1 MNIAKVKLIFI
12 SLIMPLLY
20 LSGNNNFSVKLSHTT
35 KKVNFDDPFEITL
48 SSTFYMTANDPNDVY
63 INAVVKKG
71 TIKTNVQV
79 ELVKKADPSQ
89 RVTATLYKITDNS
102 YQPITT
108 AKQGD
113 EIVVFLK
120 INNDKNFRFSN
131 NGNEY
136 FLVNKGSNVV
146 ADTLKS
152 LPGKAS
158 ILING
163 KEWKYDYYKVYH
175 YTKDYGIT
183 KNPANYLIVFTKAN
197 KKLKNSSEEVLQIS
211 LFHAPQKPKQFSKED
226 IDISFQSDFLGDE
239 RNYAKTFKSDL
250 PASANVTQ
258 YSANTSQ
265 ATISGNIKSEL
276 KVFACPECKPKQIT
290 ITIDFVNLQADIYD
304 K

>member
-1 MNIAKVKLIFI
+1 MNTAKVKLIFI
-12 SLIMPLLY
+12 SLFIPLLY

-35 KKVNFDDPFEITL
+35 KKVNFDGSFEITL

-136 FLVNKGSNVV
+136 SLVNKGSNVV
-146 ADTLKS
+146 ADTRKS

-211 LFHAPQKPKQFSKED
+211 LFHAPQKPQQFSKED
-226 IDISFQSDFLGDE
+226 IDISFQSDFFGDE

-258 YSANTSQ
+258 YSVNTSY
-265 ATISGNIKSEL
+265 ATINGSIKSDL

-304 K
+304 N

>member
-1 MNIAKVKLIFI
+1 MNTTKVKLIFT
-12 SLIMPLLY
+12 SLLMPLLY
-20 LSGNNNFSVKLSHTT
+20 LLGNNNLSVKPSHIT
-35 KKVNFDDPFEITL
+35 KKINFDSPFEITL

-71 TIKTNVQV
+71 TINTNAKV
-79 ELVKKADPSQ
+79 ELVKKSDPSQ
-89 RVTATLYKITDNS
+89 RVTATLYKITNNS

-136 FLVNKGSNVV
+136 TLVNKGSNVV
-146 ADTLKS
+146 AETPKS
-152 LPGKAS
+152 IDGKAS

-163 KEWKYDYYKVYH
+163 KEWKYDHYKVYH

-183 KNPANYLIVFTKAN
+183 KNPANYLIVFTKSN
-197 KKLKNSSEEVLQIS
+197 KKLKNSPEEVLQIS

-226 IDISFQSDFLGDE
+226 IDISFQSDFFGDE
-239 RNYAKTFKSDL
+239 RNYAKTFTLDL

-258 YSANTSQ
+258 YSANASQ
-265 ATISGNIKSEL
+265 ATISGNVKSEL

-290 ITIDFVNLQADIYD
+290 ITIDFVNLKAEIYN

>member
-1 MNIAKVKLIFI
+1 
-12 SLIMPLLY
+12 
-20 LSGNNNFSVKLSHTT
+20 
-35 KKVNFDDPFEITL
+35 
-48 SSTFYMTANDPNDVY
+48 
-63 INAVVKKG
+63 
-71 TIKTNVQV
+71 
-79 ELVKKADPSQ
+79 
-89 RVTATLYKITDNS
+89 
-102 YQPITT
+102 
-108 AKQGD
+108 
-113 EIVVFLK
+113 
-120 INNDKNFRFSN
+120 
-131 NGNEY
+131 
-136 FLVNKGSNVV
+136 LVNKGSNVV
-146 ADTLKS
+146 AVTPKS
-152 LPGKAS
+152 LTGKAS

-211 LFHAPQKPKQFSKED
+211 LFHAPQKPQQFSKED
-226 IDISFQSDFLGDE
+226 IDISFQSDFFGDE

-258 YSANTSQ
+258 YSVNTSY
-265 ATISGNIKSEL
+265 ATINGSIKSDL

>member
-1 MNIAKVKLIFI
+1 MKTAKVKLIFI
-12 SLIMPLLY
+12 SLFIPLLY
-20 LSGNNNFSVKLSHTT
+20 LLGNNNFSVKLINS
-35 KKVNFDDPFEITL
+35 DESFEITL
-48 SSTFYMTANDPNDVY
+48 SSTFYMTGDDFNDVY

-71 TIKTNVQV
+71 TVNTNAQV

-120 INNDKNFRFSN
+120 INNDKKFRFSN

-136 FLVNKGSNVV
+136 TLVNKGNNVV
-146 ADTLKS
+146 ADTPKS
-152 LPGKAS
+152 LTGKAN

-197 KKLKNSSEEVLQIS
+197 KKLKNTPEEVLQIS

-226 IDISFQSDFLGDE
+226 IDISFQSDFFGDE

-250 PASANVTQ
+250 PASANITQ
-258 YSANTSQ
+258 YSLSASY
-265 ATISGNIKSEL
+265 ATINGTIKSDL
-276 KVFACPECKPKQIT
+276 KVFACPECKPNQIM
-290 ITIDFVNLQADIYD
+290 ITIDFDNLQADIYD
-304 K
+304 R